1 MKRYLEKLPAELK
14 KIINLAAEVS
24 KETGMPAC
32 LVGGFLRDL
41 ILGVANFDLDITVE
55 GSGIIFAQKLAKKLK
70 SGIRIHERF
79 GTATLTLD
87 NCLKVD
93 IATTRKE
100 KYPCCACLPV
110 VSSGSLK
117 EDLMRR
123 DFTINAMAVSIAE
136 GNEQK
141 LIDPFGGKDDLKSG
155 RIRILHDL
163 SFKDDPTRILRAIRF
178 EQRFDFKI
186 EPKTLALLKEAIGSG
201 LLNKAHARRTRDDL
215 ILMLKE
221 RDPLKQIKRLSDLG
235 GLSFLSDKLRFA
247 KSTQDLFEAIDK
259 EIRWFMKNYSARRQ
273 LDTWLIYFT
282 ALLKPLS
289 LAQLKL
295 VTCKLGLRK
304 GEEKRIISYCRDTH
318 KLIPSLSK
326 KGIRPSHI
334 FSLLEPLSYEEI
346 VLLRAAG
353 CQNKYLKEYITDFLE
368 IYNGMRLYVSGHDL
382 HGLGILP
389 GPRYQKIFAQV
400 LAAKLNGQVK
410 TRRQELALIK
420 KLIKIQR

>member
-1 MKRYLEKLPAELK
+1 MKRYLEKLPQELK

-24 KETGMPAC
+24 KETAMPAY

-70 SGIRIHERF
+70 SGIRVHERF

-100 KYPCCACLPV
+100 KYPSCASLPV

-117 EDLMRR
+117 EDLLRR
-123 DFTINAMAVSIAE
+123 DFTINAMAVSIAQ

-141 LIDPFGGKDDLKSG
+141 LIDPFGGRDDLKSG
-155 RIRILHDL
+155 TIRILHDL

-186 EPKTLALLKEAIGSG
+186 EPKTLALLKEAIGAG
-201 LLNKAHARRTRDDL
+201 LLNKAHAHRTRDDL
-215 ILMLKE
+215 ISMLKE
-221 RDPLKQIKRLSDLG
+221 KEPLKQIQRLSDLG
-235 GLSFLSDKLRFA
+235 GLSFLSDKLRFSR
-247 KSTQDLFEAIDK
+247 STQDLFKAIDK
-259 EIRWFMKNYSARRQ
+259 EICWFTKKYSSRRQ

-289 LAQLKL
+289 LIQLKL
-295 VTCKLGLRK
+295 VTSKLGLRK
-304 GEEKRIISYCRDTH
+304 GEEKRIISYCQESH
-318 KLIPSLSK
+318 KLIPLLSK
-326 KGIRPSHI
+326 KGIRPARI

-353 CQNKYLKEYITDFLE
+353 CQNKHLKEYITDFLE
-368 IYNGMRLYVSGHDL
+368 IYNGMRLYVSGGDL

-400 LAAKLNGQVK
+400 LAAKLNGRVK

-420 KLIKIQR
+420 KLTKS

>member
-1 MKRYLEKLPAELK
+1 MKSYLEKLPPELK

-24 KETGMPAC
+24 QETAMPAY

-41 ILGVANFDLDITVE
+41 ILGVANFDIDITVE

-100 KYPCCACLPV
+100 KYPSCACLPI
-110 VSSGSLK
+110 VSLGSLK
-117 EDLMRR
+117 EDLLRR
-123 DFTINAMAVSIAE
+123 DFTINAMAVIIAP
-136 GNEQK
+136 GDEQK
-141 LIDPFGGKDDLKSG
+141 LIDPFGGKEDLKSG

-186 EPKTLALLKEAIGSG
+186 EPKTLARLKEAIAAG
-201 LLNKAHARRTRDDL
+201 LLDKTHAHRTRDDL

-221 RDPLKQIKRLSDLG
+221 RNPLKQIKRLGDLG
-235 GLSFLSDKLRFA
+235 GLSFLSAKLRFG
-247 KSTQDLFEAIDK
+247 KSTQELFKAIDK
-259 EIRWFMKNYSARRQ
+259 EACWFMKNYSARRQ
-273 LDTWLIYFT
+273 LDVWLIYFT

-289 LAQLKL
+289 IASLRL
-295 VTCKLGLRK
+295 VIDKLGLPK
-304 GEEKRIISYCRDTH
+304 GEAKRIISYCQNSH
-318 KLIPSLSK
+318 KLIPYLSK
-326 KGIRPSHI
+326 KGIQPAHI

-346 VLLRAAG
+346 ILLRAAG
-353 CQNKYLKEYITDFLE
+353 SQNKYLKEYITDFLE

-400 LAAKLNGQVK
+400 LAAKLDGQVK

-420 KLIKIQR
+420 RLIKN

>member
-1 MKRYLEKLPAELK
+1 MKSYLEKLPPELK
-14 KIINLAAEVS
+14 KIIDLAAEVS
-24 KETGMPAC
+24 RETAMPAY
-32 LVGGFLRDL
+32 LVGGFLRDM
-41 ILGVANFDLDITVE
+41 ILGVANFDIDITVE
-55 GSGIIFAQKLAKKLK
+55 GSGIVFARRLAKKLK
-70 SGIRIHERF
+70 SAIRIHERF

-100 KYPCCACLPV
+100 KYPSCACLPV
-110 VSSGSLK
+110 VTSGSLK

-123 DFTINAMAVSIAE
+123 DFTINAMAVSIAP

-141 LIDPFGGKDDLKSG
+141 LIDPFGGKDDLAFG

-186 EPKTLALLKEAIGSG
+186 EPKTLALLKEAIEAG
-201 LLNKAHARRTRDDL
+201 LLNKAHAHRTRDDL

-221 RDPLKQIKRLSDLG
+221 RDPLKQVRRLAGLG
-235 GLSFLSDKLRFA
+235 GLSFLSDKLKFS
-247 KSTQDLFEAIDK
+247 KSTQDLFKAVDK
-259 EIRWFMKNYSARRQ
+259 EICWFMKKYSARRQ

-295 VTCKLGLRK
+295 VTAKLGLRK

-326 KGIRPSHI
+326 KGIRPAHI
-334 FSLLEPLSYEEI
+334 FSLLNPLSYEEI

-353 CQNKYLKEYITDFLE
+353 SQNKYLKEYITDFFE

-400 LAAKLNGQVK
+400 LAAKLNGRVK

-420 KLIKIQR
+420 KLIKTQP

>member
-1 MKRYLEKLPAELK
+1 MKSYLEKLPPELK
-14 KIINLAAEVS
+14 KIIDLAAEVS
-24 KETGMPAC
+24 QETAMPAY

-41 ILGVANFDLDITVE
+41 ILGVANFDIDITVE

-100 KYPCCACLPV
+100 KYPSCACLPV

-123 DFTINAMAVSIAE
+123 DFTINAMAVSIAQD
-136 GNEQK
+136 NEQK
-141 LIDPFGGKDDLKSG
+141 LIDPFGGKEDLKSG

-186 EPKTLALLKEAIGSG
+186 EPKTLALLKEAIGAG
-201 LLNKAHARRTRDDL
+201 LLSKAHAHRTRDDL

-221 RDPLKQIKRLSDLG
+221 RDPLKQIKRLGDLG
-235 GLSFLSDKLRFA
+235 GLSFLSDKLKFG
-247 KSTQDLFEAIDK
+247 KSTQDLFKAIDK
-259 EIRWFMKNYSARRQ
+259 EICWFMKNYSARRQ
-273 LDTWLIYFT
+273 LDTWLVYFT

-318 KLIPSLSK
+318 KLVPSLSK
-326 KGIRPSHI
+326 KGIRPAHI

-368 IYNGMRLYVSGHDL
+368 IYNGMRLYVSGRDL

-420 KLIKIQR
+420 RLIKIY